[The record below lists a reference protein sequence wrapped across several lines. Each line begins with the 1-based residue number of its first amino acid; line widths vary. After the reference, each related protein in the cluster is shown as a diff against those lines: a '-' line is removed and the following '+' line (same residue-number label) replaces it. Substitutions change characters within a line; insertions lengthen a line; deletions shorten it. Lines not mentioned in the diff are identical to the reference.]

1 MSGQQRRRL
10 VNDLAGFLAV
20 LHDHAPWSGCETRG
34 SWAHPRPKQAPTE
47 IRAWFGK
54 QVKLSQ

>member
-1 MSGQQRRRL
+1 VEWVR
-10 VNDLAGFLAV
+10 DA
-20 LHDHAPWSGCETRG
+20 G